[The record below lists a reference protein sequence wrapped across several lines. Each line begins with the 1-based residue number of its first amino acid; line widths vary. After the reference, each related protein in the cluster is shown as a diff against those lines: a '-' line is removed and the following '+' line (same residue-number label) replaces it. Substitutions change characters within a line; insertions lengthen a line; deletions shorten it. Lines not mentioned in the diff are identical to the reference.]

1 MVSDEIPDNQL
12 PSHLINFLHIVIL
25 HFCKVVSVLRFRH
38 FQAPMVI
45 LPLVVDER
53 GKVQDP
59 EKHQYSEAWLENK
72 IQEIR
77 GVAFPNGHQ
86 ILEIG

>member
-1 MVSDEIPDNQL
+1 
-12 PSHLINFLHIVIL
+12 
-25 HFCKVVSVLRFRH
+25 
-38 FQAPMVI
+38 MVI